1 MEQTDYGIRCC
12 TATEV
17 LLLQPIRFF
26 TWIPALLRHRI
37 FFALQLLFPLGLLL
51 SCSAHK
57 EGSEI
62 CHLPFYETDRF
73 VCIPGE
79 KLTYTAS
86 AGLLKIGS
94 MSMSVDTSVQKEG
107 GKDCFHIRALARSN
121 KGISWISQIEHR
133 WDSWIDTANG
143 LSVRM
148 NRKVRENTYRA
159 EQELKFYPDSQL
171 ITQRALHKPDKPVRR
186 ETSPPGRMN
195 DLVNMIWK
203 LRYTPFDKVRAGDTL
218 QYPAYHDGEW
228 IVLRVKYDGI
238 RQRKSK
244 RFPSYHR
251 LVPVGI
257 ENRYLRG
264 EESTEIWI
272 ETGQARRPIKIKVA
286 TYLGNL
292 SIDLDS

>member
-1 MEQTDYGIRCC
+1 M
-12 TATEV
+12 
-17 LLLQPIRFF
+17 
-26 TWIPALLRHRI
+26 LRHRI

-62 CHLPFYETDRF
+62 GHLPFYETDRF

-94 MSMSVDTSVQKEG
+94 MSMAVDTSVQKEG